1 MITYLIII
9 AVIIFACVV
18 MNKLTNRL
26 GIPTLLAFIGLGMLF
41 GVEGPFRFAFDNF
54 KMTENVCTVALIF
67 IMFYGGFGTNWK
79 VAKKVAPAS
88 VCLSTAG
95 VAMTASICA
104 VFCHF
109 VLKFPWVESFL
120 MGSVISSTDAASVFS
135 ILKSRKLS
143 LKYNTASILELES
156 GSNDPVAYMMTA
168 IFISVAQGSA
178 SGGQIAYIIFA
189 QIAYGAAIGAGISIA
204 ALWVFKK
211 TKGMGD
217 GVNMIFVIG
226 IALAAYALPAIV
238 GGNGY
243 LSTYIVGIVLGNSK
257 IKDKAE
263 LVHFFDGITL
273 AAQILVFFL
282 LGFLSTPSNF
292 PAVIL
297 PGIIIAVF
305 LTFVARPATVF
316 TLLAPFKTKVNQKLL
331 ISWSGLRGASSIVF
345 AISVFLGA
353 RTENNIFYIT
363 FFIVLFSIF
372 LQGTLLPKVAGKV
385 KMIDEKENVM
395 KTFTD
400 YSDEVPIQF
409 IKFNVP
415 VGHEWV
421 GRKIREIS
429 IPPETIFV
437 LLERN
442 GKKLAPTG
450 NTLIEAADCLVL
462 SAKTPMDLEGIELRE
477 IIVEPGDDEYI
488 GKSLAQLNATDS
500 GLVIM
505 IQRDGDVIIPKG
517 DVVLKEGDIL
527 VINET

>member
-1 MITYLIII
+1 MIFYLIITAI
-9 AVIIFACVV
+9 IIFACVV

-41 GVEGPFRFAFDNF
+41 GVEGPFHFAFDNYE
-54 KMTENVCTVALIF
+54 MTENVCTVALIF

-88 VCLSTAG
+88 ICLSTAG
-95 VAMTASICA
+95 VAMTAFICA

-109 VLKFPWVESFL
+109 VLRFPWVESFL

-178 SGGQIAYIIFA
+178 SGGQIAYMIFA

-217 GVNMIFVIG
+217 GLNMIFVIG
-226 IALAAYALPAIV
+226 IALVAYAVPALV

-297 PGIIIAVF
+297 PGIIIALF

-316 TLLAPFKTKVNQKLL
+316 TLLAPFKTKLNQKLL

-353 RTENNIFYIT
+353 KTENNIFYIT

-372 LQGTLLPKVAGKV
+372 LQGTFLPKVAEKV
-385 KMIDEKENVM
+385 NMIDENENVM

-409 IKFNVP
+409 IKFTIP
-415 VGHEWV
+415 DGHDWSGKAV
-421 GRKIREIS
+421 KEIP
-429 IPPETIFV
+429 IPPETLFV
-437 LLERN
+437 LLKRKGE
-442 GKKLAPTG
+442 KIVPTG
-450 NTLIEAADCLVL
+450 KTVIESGDCLVL
-462 SAKTPMDLEGIELRE
+462 SAKTPVDLEGIELRE
-477 IIVEPGDDEYI
+477 IIVKPGDDDYI
-488 GKSLAQLNATDS
+488 GKSLAQLDATDR

-517 DVVLKEGDIL
+517 DVVLKAGDIL